1 MGEFLRTALSALPTV
16 ATHRLA
22 LVGYIVAVL
31 SWLMIAWRV
40 KRNKNLLEH
49 LHKLPKSER
58 LKALEI
64 EMGHVAVKGGLSP
77 EQYLRSRIHLFYF
90 LGFAILCLLIVIVF
104 VVSTVIGREGAANV
118 DVGLFESLGPR
129 FVEDSQGQSTAVA
142 VESYQ
147 APENV
152 VNYCEGNVLK
162 YTYGRLNDSTIQ
174 IKPEMPYL
182 SLLRQA
188 SPITNF
194 PTCPFTFPKLSV
206 KVVNNTNRTLVVSEV
221 AINVR
226 SSSTID
232 MPMLRVAGDSEHP
245 TKQLYFY
252 NEGWQDLLTPIVE
265 YDVTDTR
272 SCKNVDFANTKY
284 TKQLP
289 TIQDSTSI
297 DISQEILNF
306 ENDTPISTRYPDG
319 QFVCVFGRVNYRTT
333 TGPTRIVTFR
343 TSVAVQELSG
353 LSTGSPAIYGVALEA
368 GKQGYIKWLS
378 VYHELKAG
386 ESDLFLLSVKA
397 DRWAQFDLNFSFRT
411 SEGSYL
417 SGNDVFLEI
426 FVPRFVPSGLFI
438 KDSFKERSI
447 NSP

>member
-1 MGEFLRTALSALPTV
+1 
-16 ATHRLA
+16 
-22 LVGYIVAVL
+22 
-31 SWLMIAWRV
+31 
-40 KRNKNLLEH
+40 
-49 LHKLPKSER
+49 
-58 LKALEI
+58 
-64 EMGHVAVKGGLSP
+64 MGHVTVKGDLSP

-147 APENV
+147 APANV
-152 VNYCEGNVLK
+152 VDYCEGNVLK
-162 YTYGRLNDSTIQ
+162 YTYDRLNDSSIQ

-188 SPITNF
+188 GPIMNF
-194 PTCPFTFPKLSV
+194 PTCPFTFPKVSV
-206 KVVNNTNRTLVVSEV
+206 KAVNNTNRTLVISEV
-221 AINVR
+221 AINVK
-226 SSSTID
+226 SSNTINV
-232 MPMLRVAGDSEHP
+232 PMLRVEGDSEHP

-272 SCKNVDFANTKY
+272 SCKNANFAHTKY
-284 TKQLP
+284 TRQLP

-297 DISQEILNF
+297 DISQGILDF
-306 ENDTPISTRYPDG
+306 ENHTPMSTRYPDG
-319 QFVCVFGRVNYRTT
+319 QFVCVFGRVNYRAT
-333 TGPTRIVTFR
+333 TGQTHIVTFR
-343 TSVAVQELSG
+343 TSVAVQEILG
-353 LSTGSPAIYGVALEA
+353 LSTVSPTIYGLALEA
-368 GKQGYIKWLS
+368 GKQGYTKWLS

-386 ESDLFLLSVKA
+386 ESDLFLVSVKA

-411 SEGSYL
+411 TEGNYL
-417 SGNDVFLEI
+417 PNNNDDVFLEV
-426 FVPRFVPSGLFI
+426 FVPRFIPSGLFV